1 MYILDYIFSFLIVSS
16 VLNAVIVTPSSPCKT
31 RLCPV
36 KNRLGIGVLGDSMV
50 ISDWRQSFLMPK
62 AEPQGDKV

>member
-1 MYILDYIFSFLIVSS
+1 MHILDYNFSFLIVSN